1 MKPGKRKAESGMRK
15 KLLWLSRFPLPAF
28 RFPLLM
34 ALCAISSACVPRE
47 ILYPALGQQVPQLR
61 DFPPGFKPPPSNET
75 GEPVHGFGGAG
86 DELRHTPVV
95 FVHGNTVN
103 ASFWKPA
110 RTHFLKAGYRPN
122 ELWAL
127 GYGWNSVRAFDSND
141 LSVPTLDAFMT
152 ELQAHLSRQTGRE
165 IRQFDIVAHSLGVT
179 LVRQWMLQ
187 TNKYHWVR
195 NFVAACGANHGV
207 WTARPDARGQN
218 RLVSFELAPNSP
230 WLAQLNRVGETPGPT
245 RYLTLYDGTGWGD
258 ALFPKPYEH
267 SSALQGAT
275 NLPYNVKHG
284 THYDHLELP
293 REPET
298 MDAMIAFFRQA
309 REALPNAQPPQ
320 LRREGD
326 VVRSDQP
333 EARVHCTAGE
343 RYPGGAT
350 PGAAQ
355 ASVGA
360 QRLTCYARNSRT
372 QLSSALQHYT
382 RAGEAAS
389 GKREVEKLRLRAEP
403 AGGVFENPV
412 SASLSVNDP
421 DALIVYTTS
430 GTPPDAGSP
439 PYLGPV
445 QITAPTTL
453 RAVAIAPDGR
463 RSEPL
468 ELKFDISLELIDAR
482 RTLQHQFDPA
492 APVNYKSTRKKGN

>member
-1 MKPGKRKAESGMRK
+1 MRREALTVKLESRCRVHSAETGAVRLTSH
-15 KLLWLSRFPLPAF
+15 LSRLTLAVT
-28 RFPLLM
+28 
-34 ALCAISSACVPRE
+34 LCAITVACVPRE
-47 ILYPALGQQVPQLR
+47 VLYSVAGQEVPRLR
-61 DFPPGFKPPPSNET
+61 DFPVGFKPPLSNET

-110 RTHFLKAGYRPN
+110 RAHFLKAGYRPN

-218 RLVSFELAPNSP
+218 RLVSFELAPDSP
-230 WLAQLNRVGETPGPT
+230 WLTQLNRVGETPGPT

-298 MDAMIAFFRQA
+298 MDAMIAFFKQA

-320 LRREGD
+320 LLREGD

-333 EARVHCTAGE
+333 DARVHCASGQ

-355 ASVGA
+355 ATVGA
-360 QRLTCYARNSRT
+360 QRLSCYARNPRT
-372 QLSSALQHYT
+372 QLSSALRHFLP
-382 RAGEAAS
+382 AAATTDATT
-389 GKREVEKLRLRAEP
+389 LRLRAQP
-403 AGGVFENPV
+403 AGGVFEQPQAV
-412 SASLSVNDP
+412 TLAASDP
-421 DALIVYTTS
+421 QATIVYTTS
-430 GTPPDAGSP
+430 GTVPDEGSP
-439 PYLGPV
+439 PYLDPV
-445 QITAPTTL
+445 QIVAPTTL
-453 RAVAIAPDGR
+453 RAVAISPDGR

-468 ELKFDISLELIDAR
+468 DLKFDISLELIDAR